1 MLVAMTRPVHT
12 ADGST
17 ALVLAR
23 TTGVELLSVL
33 LAADLAPYQATLHR
47 TGAAAITP
55 HRVIPHVRL
64 TASPRTRILAAGL
77 RRSSRCPAVSEQTE
91 LYGSL
96 DGF

>member
-1 MLVAMTRPVHT
+1 MNRPVHT

-17 ALVLAR
+17 VLVLAR
-23 TTGVELLSVL
+23 TTGVELISVL

-55 HRVIPHVRL
+55 HRVIPHIRL
-64 TASPRTRILAAGL
+64 TASPRTRILAAL